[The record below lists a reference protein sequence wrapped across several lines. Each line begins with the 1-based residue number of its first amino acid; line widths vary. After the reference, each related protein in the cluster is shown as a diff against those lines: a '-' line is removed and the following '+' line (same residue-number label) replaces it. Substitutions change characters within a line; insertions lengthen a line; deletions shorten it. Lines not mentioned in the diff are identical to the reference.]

1 MYDTFVSPDEP
12 LLMKQLYY
20 RAYHKHIRLTKPSK
34 LELLYLDRNGTRRG
48 LENRDEIVQYL
59 MNHTDITLTIQPDTQ
74 LSFQEQVEFVLDK
87 DIYLSIHGAAMTH
100 ILFMEPFGAIIEIN
114 PPNFKEPYYRNMAE
128 KTRLVFYGIY
138 NTVTKDMKRSM
149 ALKETDK
156 KLNQRLTVP
165 MELFERTVSMAVT
178 NVWLLKYKEV
188 DL

>member
-1 MYDTFVSPDEP
+1 
-12 LLMKQLYY
+12 
-20 RAYHKHIRLTKPSK
+20 
-34 LELLYLDRNGTRRG
+34 
-48 LENRDEIVQYL
+48 
-59 MNHTDITLTIQPDTQ
+59 
-74 LSFQEQVEFVLDK
+74 
-87 DIYLSIHGAAMTH
+87 
-100 ILFMEPFGAIIEIN
+100 
-114 PPNFKEPYYRNMAE
+114 MAE

-165 MELFERTVSMAVT
+165 MELFERTMSLAVT